1 MTFFEHLDELR
12 KRLIITVIAYVI
24 GVLVS
29 YPLLYEFLLK
39 LMLAPIDIEKLIY
52 VSPFE
57 PFLVRLKISL
67 FAAFVITLPVTLY
80 NVLAFLAP
88 ALTKKEKRS
97 LYLVVFVLIILFASG
112 VTLGYYKILPVGIAW
127 LMGQGG
133 TQLESMLKATEYISV
148 VSWSLLSFGVA
159 FETPVLLY
167 ALVKLGII
175 SKEKLQ
181 KSWKLVYVIILITS
195 GILTPDHS
203 PLTMLLLAIPMILLY
218 HSTIL
223 ALRWHK

>member
-12 KRLIITVIAYVI
+12 KRLIIIIIAYVV
-24 GVLVS
+24 GVLIS

-39 LMLAPIDIEKLIY
+39 LLLAPINIDKLIY

-57 PFLVRLKISL
+57 PFLVRLKISF
-67 FAAFVITLPVTLY
+67 FAAFVITLPITLY
-80 NVLAFLAP
+80 NILAFLAP

-97 LYLVVFVLIILFASG
+97 IYFMVLVLISLFAFG

-127 LMGQGG
+127 LMRQGG
-133 TQLESMLKATEYISV
+133 TQLESMLKATEYVSV
-148 VSWSLLSFGVA
+148 VGWSLLSFGVA

-181 KSWKLVYVIILITS
+181 KSWKLVYIIILVAS

-218 HSTIL
+218 HGTL
-223 ALRWHK
+223 LMLKWHK